1 MEWLVL
7 ALLALATAAF
17 VAPPLRGRDGPGA
30 EGPGPGETER
40 RAREERR
47 RLLERLRS
55 IDADCEAGRIS
66 REERLRRRRALAA
79 PLLAASARPGAP
91 APPPEGER

>member
-7 ALLALATAAF
+7 ALLVLATAAF
-17 VAPPLRGRDGPGA
+17 VAPPLRGSGV
-30 EGPGPGETER
+30 EGPGPGEAAR

-55 IDADCEAGRIS
+55 IDADLAAGRIC
-66 REERLRRRRALAA
+66 REQRLERRRQLAA
-79 PLLAASARPGAP
+79 PLLAASEGPGTP

>member
-7 ALLALATAAF
+7 ALLVLATAAF
-17 VAPPLRGRDGPGA
+17 VAPPLRGSGV
-30 EGPGPGETER
+30 EGPGPGETAR

-47 RLLERLRS
+47 RLLELLRT

-66 REERLRRRRALAA
+66 REERLTRRRALAA
-79 PLLAASARPGAP
+79 PLLAASGRPGAP